1 MEGSQIWKSVH
12 SCYGNHVNNANHP
25 DSESTLNRGPV
36 ITQIERYKTGVLKLV
51 FGYKI
56 WKIEIVS

>member
-25 DSESTLNRGPV
+25 DSESTLNRAPV

-56 WKIEIVS
+56 

>member
-1 MEGSQIWKSVH
+1 MEGSQIWGERSQLLR
-12 SCYGNHVNNANHP
+12 NHVNNANHP
-25 DSESTLNRGPV
+25 DSESTLNRAPV

-56 WKIEIVS
+56 